1 MNLPLKRITDLAAVA
16 QVLRDWKSQLEAALA
31 LALLGGRVLPAVAFE
46 TAGAVVYVEHG
57 LQRAPQGWLVL
68 RLKAAATTLVP
79 SPVAVLRE
87 PAETTVTAAD
97 AKRLPLVASAVCT
110 ADLLVW

>member
-68 RLKAAATTLVP
+68 RLKAAAT
-79 SPVAVLRE
+79 AVVRE
-87 PAETTVTAAD
+87 PTEATEATAAD
-97 AKRLPLVASAVCT
+97 AKRLPLVASAACT